1 MLSKV
6 EVKLVLL
13 CEIGLEGRVEIIK
26 FDDLRNGEASVE
38 QQRVGVVVN
47 GEILR
52 EALGWHICK
61 HSFIQNRQISARK
74 DAIIYSDVIN
84 NVD

>member
-6 EVKLVLL
+6 EIKPVLL

-26 FDDLRNGEASVE
+26 FDDVRNGEASVE
-38 QQRVGVVVN
+38 QQRVGVVVDS
-47 GEILR
+47 EILR